1 MELGYVGC
9 PIWVESKL
17 YGNQLR
23 PYYDGIVLYLFFI
36 SKTCSMVNIDSDLYF
51 VYIMSLTFEKKYY
64 KKVSS
69 LDLIY
74 AFFSLEHSNRQD
86 TCSLNLRG
94 VLEGHMNCY
103 RLTN

>member
-1 MELGYVGC
+1 
-9 PIWVESKL
+9 
-17 YGNQLR
+17 
-23 PYYDGIVLYLFFI
+23 
-36 SKTCSMVNIDSDLYF
+36 MVNIDSDLYF

-103 RLTN
+103 RLTNWPQSSESVNSFYLFFISLSYSFT